1 MKTVF
6 EHKPDFTFREFA
18 VEKTVTLPA
27 RKLEKMLHHPLCRH
41 EAIVENAGVMGVDRD
56 GVYHCLL
63 VAAEGRPDGLLVESE
78 GSGYA
83 RYASYVPEAT
93 ALRYPTLS
101 RLNRELAEAA
111 DFIIAEGTR
120 QATEGVWTLTFDRLE
135 DETGLCV
142 EGKPFLQE
150 TLGDMLCSRPEVADL
165 TIDGGQFEVAYH
177 PDFCLGSRKENGP
190 EEGLPDQI
198 SVEEMHSYGYIWEG
212 MLPLGRETALRLADE
227 GLEVF
232 LLMPDGTERTAEGRE
247 EILNHDGLCG
257 VERQAWQHYQENI
270 KSSQANVPVGALSM
284 LPSM

>member
-18 VEKTVTLPA
+18 VEKTVTIQA
-27 RKLEKMLHHPLCRH
+27 RKLEEMLRHPMCNH
-41 EAIVENAGVMGVDRD
+41 EAIVENAGVMGVDGD

-63 VAAEGRPDGLLVESE
+63 VTGEGRADGLLVESE
-78 GSGYA
+78 GSGSA

-101 RLNRELAEAA
+101 RLNRELAEVVDA
-111 DFIIAEGTR
+111 IIAEGTSR
-120 QATEGVWTLTFDRLE
+120 TTEGNWTVTFSELE
-135 DETGLCV
+135 DMTGLCV

-165 TIDGGQFEVAYH
+165 AIEDGQFDVAYYL
-177 PDFCLGSRKENGP
+177 DFCPNCQRETAQ
-190 EEGLPDQI
+190 EGLPDEI
-198 SVEEMHSYGYIWEG
+198 SMEEMQHYGYGWEG
-212 MLPLGRETALRLADE
+212 MLPLGRERALALADA

-232 LLMPDGTERTAEGRE
+232 LLMPDGTERTAEGRD
-247 EILNHDGLCG
+247 EIAAHDGLFG
-257 VERQAWQHYQENI
+257 VERQAWQGYQEEME
-270 KSSQANVPVGALSM
+270 SGSQANVPAGTQGM